1 MSLSKDANWWRQAAV
16 YQIYPRSFKDSN
28 GDGIGDLKGITSQ
41 VPYLKSL
48 SLDAVWLSPFY
59 PSALADGGYD
69 VDDYRNVDPKLGT
82 LEDFDEMLRAL
93 HEAGIRVFVD
103 IVPNHSSNLHQ
114 WFIDALNSDPGSPER
129 ARYIFRDGKG
139 KNGELP
145 PTDWPSHFAPSA
157 WTRITEKDGN
167 PGQWYCHLF
176 APEQPDLNWDNPEV
190 EADFIKTLRFW
201 ADRGVDGFRVD
212 VAHAMKKDLSE
223 PLRSQPT
230 LGYDNP
236 RLDGK
241 GVLFDR
247 TELFEVYKE
256 WRKVFNE
263 YDPPRVA
270 VAEAN
275 VPIER
280 MPLYASDKTL
290 GQAFNFAFL
299 DAKFDPSDY
308 RDTVKKSLEI
318 ADKNHSSSTWVL
330 SNHDKIR
337 HATRYGLHPI
347 VDEKKWLLADGTTHP
362 LDREAGTRAALA
374 ATMFI
379 LALPGCTYMYQG
391 EELGLHEVTDI
402 PHDQIQDPAYVGN
415 LFTEK
420 GRDGC
425 RVPLPWSSAGTS
437 YGFGNGGSH
446 LPQPAWFADVNVA
459 AQDGVAGSPLEI
471 YRKALALRKELQGE
485 ELLMWHETKNKEVLH
500 FSRPSGWNCMINFR
514 GYGHKFEAKEILH
527 SSAPVTDLTL
537 TAGTTVWFKV

>member
-1 MSLSKDANWWRQAAV
+1 
-16 YQIYPRSFKDSN
+16 
-28 GDGIGDLKGITSQ
+28 
-41 VPYLKSL
+41 
-48 SLDAVWLSPFY
+48 
-59 PSALADGGYD
+59 
-69 VDDYRNVDPKLGT
+69 
-82 LEDFDEMLRAL
+82 
-93 HEAGIRVFVD
+93 
-103 IVPNHSSNLHQ
+103 
-114 WFIDALNSDPGSPER
+114 
-129 ARYIFRDGKG
+129 
-139 KNGELP
+139 
-145 PTDWPSHFAPSA
+145 
-157 WTRITEKDGN
+157 
-167 PGQWYCHLF
+167 
-176 APEQPDLNWDNPEV
+176 
-190 EADFIKTLRFW
+190 
-201 ADRGVDGFRVD
+201 
-212 VAHAMKKDLSE
+212 
-223 PLRSQPT
+223 
-230 LGYDNP
+230 
-236 RLDGK
+236 
-241 GVLFDR
+241 
-247 TELFEVYKE
+247 
-256 WRKVFNE
+256 
-263 YDPPRVA
+263 

-415 LFTEK
+415 LYTEK

-425 RVPLPWSSAGTS
+425 RVPLPWSSSGTS

-446 LPQPAWFADVNVA
+446 LPQPKWFAEVNVA

-471 YRKALALRKELQGE
+471 YRKALALRKQLQGE

-500 FSRPSGWNCMINFR
+500 FSRPGGWNCMINFR